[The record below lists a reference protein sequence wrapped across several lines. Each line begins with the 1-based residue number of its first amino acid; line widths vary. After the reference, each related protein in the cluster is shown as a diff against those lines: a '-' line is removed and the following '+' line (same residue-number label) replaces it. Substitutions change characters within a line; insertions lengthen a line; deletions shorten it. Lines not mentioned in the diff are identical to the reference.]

1 MYWFRYDP
9 STHRQTRQ
17 REEADA
23 ALRLAPNLPESHL
36 AMGQVWYFGRRD
48 WRRALEEYR
57 LALNGL
63 PNDAELLEQI
73 GYAHRRLGEWD
84 NVFAVFEAASRL
96 SPRDANL
103 LYDLG
108 GGTYEAVH
116 RYADAVRAYDR
127 ALRLA
132 PELAFV
138 AVLRGWALARWR
150 GQLDALREALD
161 RMPGEDELD
170 PSLGSVAAQRAEV
183 WLLARDSASLLH
195 MPQVGR
201 GIVFDGQDF
210 YLPSEL
216 YAGWAYELRGDRAAA
231 ELAFTGALVKLDEA
245 LRQLPDDWRVHV
257 ARGFALAGL
266 GRRDHARHE
275 ADWLQTSEVYRADA
289 NQGPR
294 LAGDRAQILAQ
305 AGAADEALDEIE
317 RLLSQPSW
325 LSVHTLRL
333 DPRWDP
339 IRSHPRFQALLKK
352 HGS

>member
-1 MYWFRYDP
+1 M
-9 STHRQTRQ
+9 
-17 REEADA
+17 
-23 ALRLAPNLPESHL
+23 
-36 AMGQVWYFGRRD
+36 
-48 WRRALEEYR
+48 
-57 LALNGL
+57 
-63 PNDAELLEQI
+63 
-73 GYAHRRLGEWD
+73 
-84 NVFAVFEAASRL
+84 
-96 SPRDANL
+96 
-103 LYDLG
+103 
-108 GGTYEAVH
+108 
-116 RYADAVRAYDR
+116 
-127 ALRLA
+127 
-132 PELAFV
+132 
-138 AVLRGWALARWR
+138 
-150 GQLDALREALD
+150 
-161 RMPGEDELD
+161 
-170 PSLGSVAAQRAEV
+170 
-183 WLLARDSASLLH
+183 
-195 MPQVGR
+195 
-201 GIVFDGQDF
+201 
-210 YLPSEL
+210 
-216 YAGWAYELRGDRAAA
+216 
-231 ELAFTGALVKLDEA
+231 AFTGALVKLDDA